1 MPKFTK
7 TTENFICVKCKMQI
21 RGNGYTNHCPSCLWS
36 MHVDINPGD
45 RAENCRGLMEPVGIE
60 LKNGEYKIIHKC
72 TVCGAQKL
80 NRTSKD
86 DNFSAIMKISALN
99 INY

>member
-1 MPKFTK
+1 MKKFTR
-7 TTENFICVKCKMQI
+7 TIENFSCKNCGI
-21 RGNGYTNHCPSCLWS
+21 KVNGNGFTNHCPNCLWS

-45 RAENCRGLMEPVGIE
+45 RSEECKGLMEPVGME

-72 TVCGAQKL
+72 KVCGITKI
-80 NRTSKD
+80 NKTSKA